1 MWSTARAEDG
11 ENCGNHP
18 QATDS
23 LTGATRNWPTP
34 SAHEAG
40 TLNQSDAG
48 GPPQNLAVT
57 ARTWSTPSAHDGRR
71 PGSDATSTQ
80 GMNLKRDA
88 ERWPTPNVPNGGRTT
103 STTNHAPDGSK
114 RQIDLG
120 AVVSLWQTP
129 ATDSF
134 RRDEMGLDQQGR
146 NWITPN
152 ARDWKSE
159 TGSER
164 NTWNKTP
171 NLSRQVYRVLRP
183 DPAIPDGPTSSAI
196 GQTSR
201 RHWYTPRSNPS
212 SMYAEAPETL
222 NNRALRLNKPSVICN
237 LALQAVNSIQSGES
251 RRLNPRFVEWL
262 LGLPIGWTEL

>member
-1 MWSTARAEDG
+1 MM
-11 ENCGNHP
+11 
-18 QATDS
+18 
-23 LTGATRNWPTP
+23 WPTANTRDAS
-34 SAHEAG
+34 SAARHTTETGIMHPG
-40 TLNQSDAG
+40 TTLTDAIR
-48 GPPQNLAVT
+48 N
-57 ARTWSTPSAHDGRR
+57 WSTPSAHDGRR

-134 RRDEMGLDQQGR
+134 RSRGSGRRDEMGLDQQGR

-159 TGSER
+159 TGSEH

-171 NLSRQVYRVLRP
+171 NLSRQVYRVSHQAP
-183 DPAIPDGPTSSAI
+183 MIPDGPTSSAN

-201 RHWYTPRSNPS
+201 RHWYTPSGNPS
-212 SMYAEAPETL
+212 GMYAEGQETM
-222 NNRALRLNKPSVICN
+222 NSRTARLGRSEASVGCT
-237 LALQAVNSIQSGES
+237 LANQAVKTIQSGVS